1 MKELFMEISAQ
12 NIDKIKLIRLLV
24 LDVDGVMTDGSI
36 WLSPNGEMKRFNVH
50 DGTGIK
56 YLIRSGIDVAM
67 ISGRKS
73 DAAAQRARELGIREC
88 SQGCLKKL
96 PEYLALIQRFKV
108 NSDAVAC
115 MGDDL
120 TDLPLFNH
128 CGFRIAPLNA
138 VSEVK
143 ERADLISSLP
153 GGHGAVREV
162 AEIILKIQGKWQG
175 LLEGYLEA

>member
-1 MKELFMEISAQ
+1 MKISIE
-12 NIDKIKLIRLLV
+12 NTDKIKLIRLLV

-36 WLSPNGEMKRFNVH
+36 WLGENEEIKRFNVL

-67 ISGRKS
+67 ISGRAS
-73 DAAAQRARELGIREC
+73 DAVLKRAQELGIREC
-88 SQGCLKKL
+88 LQGCRKKL
-96 PEYLALIQRFKV
+96 PEYLSLIQRLQV
-108 NSDAVAC
+108 NPDAVAC

-128 CGFRIAPLNA
+128 CGLRIAPSNA

-143 ERADLISSLP
+143 ERADLVTACK
-153 GGHGAVREV
+153 GGHGAVREA
-162 AEIILKIQGKWQG
+162 AEIILKTQGKWQG